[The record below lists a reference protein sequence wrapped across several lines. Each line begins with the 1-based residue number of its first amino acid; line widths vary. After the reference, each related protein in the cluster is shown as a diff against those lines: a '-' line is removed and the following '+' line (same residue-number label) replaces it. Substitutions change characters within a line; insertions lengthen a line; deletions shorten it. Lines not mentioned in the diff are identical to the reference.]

1 LICPGPLVIAIE
13 VGILK
18 IRGDRSMEIK
28 DDDMKNTCTVN
39 RVEPENADITSVYIE
54 GYDDKFKKRKA
65 GQYLTLRIQQDTDW
79 SEAHPFTISCA
90 PGDEILRV
98 TIKKAGEFT
107 SAIPMLKPGD
117 PVKCAGPYGV
127 FCRDIE
133 SRPDIVMI
141 AGGVGITP
149 FLSVL
154 RHFKSN
160 RVGNSILLM
169 WSNKT
174 IDDVFAREELNEM
187 TKVLQLKVVYNL
199 SREQDVDRYNDDAYP
214 GACFLSGRITQ
225 DVLNEHVLSKDPS
238 YYLCG
243 PPPMQEFVLSQL
255 GAFGIEAASV
265 EKEKFSW

>member
-1 LICPGPLVIAIE
+1 M
-13 VGILK
+13 GI
-18 IRGDRSMEIK
+18 IN
-28 DDDMKNTCTVN
+28 DDMKNTCTVN

-54 GYDDKFKKRKA
+54 GYDDKFRKRKA
-65 GQYLTLRIQQDTDW
+65 GQYLTLQIRQDTGW
-79 SEAHPFTISCA
+79 SEAHPFTISSA
-90 PGDEILRV
+90 PRDEILRV
-98 TIKKAGEFT
+98 TIKKAGAFT

-154 RHFKSN
+154 RHFERICADN
-160 RVGNSILLM
+160 RILLM

-174 IDDVFAREELNEM
+174 RDDAFARDELNGM
-187 TKVLQLKVVYNL
+187 TRVLHLRVVQNL
-199 SREQDVDRYNDDAYP
+199 SREKDVDRYSDAAYP
-214 GACFLSGRITQ
+214 GVCYLSGRITQ
-225 DVLNEHVLSKDPS
+225 DILREYVIFEDPS
-238 YYLCG
+238 FYLCG
-243 PPPMQEFVLSQL
+243 PPPMQEFVLGQL
-255 GAFGIEAASV
+255 GEFGVDSQSV